1 MVIESTYLKNKIYN
15 LLKLIISVGLLLVLF
30 TLFDFRESWDALRGM
45 DYRYFGL
52 AFILFQGGLVIR
64 CFRWRFLLD
73 AVQVPVPIHR
83 LLYLYY
89 VGEFFNT
96 FLPSGL
102 GGDAVK
108 IYELARHSHKSSEA
122 IGTVFLDRIAGLV
135 VLSAMGLTVLPMVQR
150 SIPQQQIF
158 ILGFASVIGLAGPWL
173 MLQRR
178 LADRIIGI
186 MPGILRHKAQSLYN
200 AVHTSGTHALW
211 KSLLVSVPFTFILFT
226 LNFLLALGLGIEV
239 PFFYFVIFMP
249 LLSLTLLLPSV
260 GALGTRETAYVL
272 LFGSAGIGEPMAIAL
287 SLSFYFVTV
296 CTGIIGALLYALDSI
311 MRLRAENEPI

>member
-1 MVIESTYLKNKIYN
+1 MKNKIYS
-15 LLKLIISVGLLLVLF
+15 LIKLTISIGLLLLLF
-30 TLFDFRESWDALRGM
+30 TLFDFRESWEALRGM

-52 AFILFQGGLVIR
+52 AFLLFQSGLVIR
-64 CFRWRFLLD
+64 SFRWHFLLD
-73 AVQVPVPIHR
+73 AVQVSVPIHR

-108 IYELARHSHKSSEA
+108 MYELARHSQKRSEA
-122 IGTVFLDRIAGLV
+122 VGTVFLDRVAGLV
-135 VLSAMGLTVLPMVQR
+135 VLSAMGLAVLPLAPK
-150 SIPQQQIF
+150 SLPQQQIVV
-158 ILGFASVIGLAGPWL
+158 LGLASLMGLAGPWL
-173 MLQRR
+173 LLQRR
-178 LADRIIGI
+178 LAERIIGV
-186 MPGILRHKAQSLYN
+186 MPNILRHKAQSLYD

-211 KSLLVSVPFTFILFT
+211 KALLVSIPFTIILFA
-226 LNFLLALGLGIEV
+226 LNFSLALGLGIEI

-272 LFGSAGIGEPMAIAL
+272 LFGSAGISEPMAIAL
-287 SLSFYFVTV
+287 SLSLYFITA
-296 CTGIIGALLYALDSI
+296 CSGIIGALLYALDSI
-311 MRLRAENEPI
+311 VRLRSENETT